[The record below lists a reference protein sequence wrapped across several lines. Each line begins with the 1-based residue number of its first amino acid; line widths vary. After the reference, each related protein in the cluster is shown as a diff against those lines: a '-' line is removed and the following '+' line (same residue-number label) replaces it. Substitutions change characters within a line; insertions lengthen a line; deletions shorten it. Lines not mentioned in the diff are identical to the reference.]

1 MASEELPPLVLENP
15 DEYQG
20 KDIEDVLKAWKKD
33 QAVMKSTRI
42 MLLLVFKSK
51 TELASEASA
60 RASAEHELYVK
71 AETALARE
79 RADTTIV
86 VANRAWLEHVCLQ
99 YIKDYRTATYQKNGQ
114 RPPLPIPDSDIKNTS
129 ITNVFTEHVLGLVF
143 TPAQATGA
151 HATLAPGACAH
162 LQLLEGEIKALRD
175 RRQVEGALATLWND
189 LSATMHN
196 IHRGKEHGL
205 YIGNSFPTNAA
216 LALVVLQAQ
225 TDGKLR
231 DVFFYTQGGKV
242 TAKLEG
248 GTVTPGAMDE
258 QRGFV
263 ATVAS
268 SAPAVLGAAG
278 TGRRSQ
284 HWRGRRRGRGRG
296 QPTS

>member
-86 VANRAWLEHVCLQ
+86 VANRAWLEHICLE

-143 TPAQATGA
+143 TPAQA
-151 HATLAPGACAH
+151 PGA
-162 LQLLEGEIKALRD
+162 RD
-175 RRQVEGALATLWND
+175 SGPGCVR
-189 LSATMHN
+189 
-196 IHRGKEHGL
+196 
-205 YIGNSFPTNAA
+205 
-216 LALVVLQAQ
+216 
-225 TDGKLR
+225 
-231 DVFFYTQGGKV
+231 
-242 TAKLEG
+242 
-248 GTVTPGAMDE
+248 TPP
-258 QRGFV
+258 
-263 ATVAS
+263 
-268 SAPAVLGAAG
+268 AP
-278 TGRRSQ
+278 
-284 HWRGRRRGRGRG
+284 RGRNQGPQGQETSRRGARDLVERLVRDHAQRSPRQGTRTLPWKFLSYKRSPRPRRASG
-296 QPTS
+296 ADRWQAP